1 MKNTKSSAASQ
12 GGPQQHD
19 GSDSAANA
27 TPPNDSKADSKPD
40 SKAAAKTSIDDII
53 ETVSRDEPAADADPA
68 TNAEMKIAQ
77 LESEKAEYRDRFIRS
92 QAELQNVQRRAER
105 EIAQVRSY
113 ANERFAR
120 ELLAIKDSLEMGL
133 QSDIAKDAA
142 RLHEGLELTL
152 KLLVQIFDNFDI
164 QEINPHGELFN
175 PELHQAMMTRADA
188 QQPPHTVLEVLQK
201 GYTMNG
207 RLLRAAMVCVCSAP
221 PPSTVSASA
230 ESAPSPADDAAAGV
244 QKEQPAAAQPADHA
258 ENKGNDSD

>member
-1 MKNTKSSAASQ
+1 VKDTKSSAAQ
-12 GGPQQHD
+12 QDGQQHD
-19 GSDSAANA
+19 GHDPS
-27 TPPNDSKADSKPD
+27 TPD
-40 SKAAAKTSIDDII
+40 SQAAAKTSIDDII
-53 ETVSRDEPAADADPA
+53 ETVSRDEPAAAAEADPA
-68 TNAEMKIAQ
+68 TKAEVKIAQ
-77 LESEKAEYRDRFIRS
+77 LESEKAEYLDRFVRS
-92 QAELQNVQRRAER
+92 QAELQNVQKRAER

-133 QSDIAKDAA
+133 QSDIAEDAA

-164 QEINPHGELFN
+164 KEINPHGEPFN

-221 PPSTVSASA
+221 PSSSASA
-230 ESAPSPADDAAAGV
+230 PESSAPASSEPAAADDAAAGL
-244 QKEQPAAAQPADHA
+244 QNELAATEDSAADVKD
-258 ENKGNDSD
+258 NRTNTTPS